1 MTTRSKT
8 LIRILTALLIAFA
21 VLTILVLNGTLQDI
35 NDTVYTQ
42 IEKWISPLLTNIM
55 VGISNFG
62 EWFIYLPIGLLFLI
76 IPKSRLKIGVPV
88 TFTVSSSAVLNIV
101 LKHIFAVERPDI
113 FKLISVTGYGFPSGH
128 AMNGTVFI
136 GLCTYLF
143 IGYIYKRPLKI
154 VVVSISTIFMLL
166 MGLSRIYLGVHTL
179 TDILG
184 GYLAGLIVLIIAILI
199 LQNEQWFT
207 DKVKPKLKRA

>member
-1 MTTRSKT
+1 MATKNKT
-8 LIRILTALLIAFA
+8 LVGILTALLIAFA
-21 VLTILVLNGTLQDI
+21 VLAILVLNGTLQGF
-35 NDTVYTQ
+35 NATVYTQ
-42 IEKWISPLLTNIM
+42 VEKWISPLLTNIM
-55 VGISNFG
+55 VGISSIG

-88 TFTVSSSAVLNIV
+88 TLAVCASAALNIV

-113 FKLISVTGYGFPSGH
+113 NRLITETGYGFPSGH
-128 AMNGTVFI
+128 AMYGTVFI
-136 GLCTYLF
+136 GLCAYLF
-143 IGYIYKRPLKI
+143 IGYLYKRPLKI
-154 VVVSISTIFMLL
+154 VVVSISFAFMLL

-184 GYLAGLIVLIIAILI
+184 GYLAGLIVLIIAILV
-199 LQNEQWFT
+199 LQNKQWFI

>member
-1 MTTRSKT
+1 MATKSKT
-8 LIRILTALLIAFA
+8 LVGILTALLIAFA
-21 VLTILVLNGTLQDI
+21 VLAILVLNGTLQGF
-35 NDTVYTQ
+35 NDSVYTQ

-55 VGISNFG
+55 VGISSIG

-88 TFTVSSSAVLNIV
+88 TLAVCASAALNIV

-113 FKLISVTGYGFPSGH
+113 NRLITETGYGFPSGH

-154 VVVSISTIFMLL
+154 AVVSISTIFMLL
-166 MGLSRIYLGVHTL
+166 MGLSRIYLGVHSL

-199 LQNEQWFT
+199 LQNKQWFI

>member
-1 MTTRSKT
+1 MATKSKT
-8 LIRILTALLIAFA
+8 LVGILTALLIAFA
-21 VLTILVLNGTLQDI
+21 VLAILVLNGTLQGF
-35 NDTVYTQ
+35 NDSVYTQ

-55 VGISNFG
+55 VGISSIG

-88 TFTVSSSAVLNIV
+88 TLAVCASAALNIV

-113 FKLISVTGYGFPSGH
+113 NRLITETGYGFPSGH

-136 GLCTYLF
+136 GLCVCLF

-154 VVVSISTIFMLL
+154 AVVSISTIFMLL
-166 MGLSRIYLGVHTL
+166 MGLSRIYLGVHSL

-199 LQNEQWFT
+199 LQNKQWFI

>member
-1 MTTRSKT
+1 MATKSKT
-8 LIRILTALLIAFA
+8 LVGILTALLIAFA
-21 VLTILVLNGTLQDI
+21 VLAILVLNGTLQGF
-35 NDTVYTQ
+35 NDSVYTQ

-55 VGISNFG
+55 VGISSIG

-88 TFTVSSSAVLNIV
+88 TLAVCASAALNIV

-113 FKLISVTGYGFPSGH
+113 NRLITETGYGFPSGH

-136 GLCTYLF
+136 GLCVYLF

-154 VVVSISTIFMLL
+154 AAVSISTIFMLL

-199 LQNEQWFT
+199 LQNKQWFI

>member
-1 MTTRSKT
+1 MATKSKT
-8 LIRILTALLIAFA
+8 LVGILTALLIAFA
-21 VLTILVLNGTLQDI
+21 VLAILVLNGTLQGF
-35 NDTVYTQ
+35 NDSVYTQ

-55 VGISNFG
+55 VGISSIG

-88 TFTVSSSAVLNIV
+88 TLAVCASAALNIV

-113 FKLISVTGYGFPSGH
+113 NRLITETGYGFPSGH

-136 GLCTYLF
+136 GLCVCLF

-154 VVVSISTIFMLL
+154 AVVSISTIFMLL

-199 LQNEQWFT
+199 LQNKQWFI

>member
-1 MTTRSKT
+1 MATKSKT
-8 LIRILTALLIAFA
+8 LVGILTALLIAFA
-21 VLTILVLNGTLQDI
+21 VLAILVLNGTLQGF
-35 NDTVYTQ
+35 NDSVYTQ

-55 VGISNFG
+55 VGISSIG

-88 TFTVSSSAVLNIV
+88 TLAVCASAALNIV

-113 FKLISVTGYGFPSGH
+113 NRLITETGYGFPSGH

-136 GLCTYLF
+136 GLCVYLF

-154 VVVSISTIFMLL
+154 AAVSISTIFMLL
-166 MGLSRIYLGVHTL
+166 MGLSRIYLGVHML

-199 LQNEQWFT
+199 LQNKQWFI

>member
-1 MTTRSKT
+1 MATKSKT
-8 LIRILTALLIAFA
+8 LVGILTALLIAFA
-21 VLTILVLNGTLQDI
+21 VLAILVLNGTLQGF
-35 NDTVYTQ
+35 NDSVYTQ

-55 VGISNFG
+55 VGISSIG

-88 TFTVSSSAVLNIV
+88 TLAVCASAALNIV

-113 FKLISVTGYGFPSGH
+113 NRLITETGYGFPSGH

-136 GLCTYLF
+136 GLCVYLF

-154 VVVSISTIFMLL
+154 AAVSISTIFMLL

-199 LQNEQWFT
+199 LQNKQWFT